1 LFLKDF
7 LVSAK
12 HLPESSRDKEAPQYW
27 SQMAD
32 SEKLKWRKRLQ
43 ELKEKYINKYENF
56 LKVRLIFC
64 LFWSILIFGLQ
75 SLTQEQLKEYSV
87 LKAKNNARREQA
99 EAEKSGNEDD
109 EDDDGDDSSDV
120 S

>member
-1 LFLKDF
+1 LKDF

-12 HLPESSRDKEAPQYW
+12 HLPESSRDKEAPHFWNQL
-27 SQMAD
+27 AD
-32 SEKLKWRKRLQ
+32 PEKLKWRKRLQ

-56 LKVRLIFC
+56 LKVRKLGFY
-64 LFWSILIFGLQ
+64 ILGQILMFGLQ
-75 SLTQEQLKEYSV
+75 SLTQEQLKEYSI

-109 EDDDGDDSSDV
+109 EDDNGDDSSDV